1 MLAGWRFPVAVAVLG
16 AILFLIAAILGQH
29 PHGTFKNVLG
39 GIGWF
44 GFLVCVLV
52 LIVWAVAA
60 VVQRSRRGKPERMT
74 TA

>member
-1 MLAGWRFPVAVAVLG
+1 MLRNWRFPAAVDFLGAVL
-16 AILFLIAAILGQH
+16 FVIAAILGQH

-52 LIVWAVAA
+52 LILWAIYVGWQALR
-60 VVQRSRRGKPERMT
+60 QRRMRQ
-74 TA
+74 A